1 MLKFEKPDY
10 KVKEYIKDSHY
21 GKFELEP
28 LERGFGTTLG
38 NALRR
43 VMLSS
48 LPGDAITSV
57 KIDGVAH
64 EFQKIDGV
72 VEDVTAIVLNLKS
85 IVIKNHAKDEN
96 KIIRLT
102 KNTPGVVTAGDIEKD
117 ADIEILNPDQV
128 IATLVEGGSLNME
141 MTIGSGRGYVVADD
155 NKKLLQ
161 NDKTKIGA
169 IAIDSLYSPVERINY
184 EVETAR
190 VGQNNNFDKLILEVW
205 TNGSISPEEAL
216 ALATRILIEHF
227 EILTSLNAIA
237 DETGLMI
244 SKSEDPSVKILE
256 TSIDDLDFSVRAYNC
271 LKRANI
277 LTLKDLVDKSE
288 NEMMKIRNLGK
299 KSLKEVM
306 DKVKDMGLNFRD
318 EN

>member
-72 VEDVTAIVLNLKS
+72 IEDVTAIVLNLKS
-85 IVIKNHAKDEN
+85 IVIKNHANGEN
-96 KIIRLT
+96 KIIRLS
-102 KNTPGVVTAGDIEKD
+102 KNTPGIVTAGDIEPD
-117 ADIEILNPDQV
+117 ADIEILNPEAP

-141 MTIGSGRGYVVADD
+141 MTVGNGRGYVVADE
-155 NKKLLQ
+155 NKKLLSQ
-161 NDKTKIGA
+161 DKTKVNT
-169 IAIDSLYSPVERINY
+169 IAIDSIYSPVERINY
-184 EVETAR
+184 EVESAR

-205 TNGSISPEEAL
+205 TNGSISSEEAV
-216 ALATRILIEHF
+216 ALASRILIEHF
-227 EILTSLNAIA
+227 EILTNLNSIA
-237 DETGLMI
+237 DETGLMV
-244 SKSEDPSVKILE
+244 SKSEDPNVKILE

-277 LTLKDLVDKSE
+277 LTLRDLVDKSE

-306 DKVKDMGLNFRD
+306 DKVKDMGLSFRD

>member
-141 MTIGSGRGYVVADD
+141 MTIQSGRGYVVADD

-216 ALATRILIEHF
+216 ALAARILIEHF

>member
-10 KVKEYIKDSHY
+10 KVKEYIESSHY
-21 GKFELEP
+21 GKFEIEP

-64 EFQKIDGV
+64 EFQKMDGV
-72 VEDVTAIVLNLKS
+72 IEDVTAIVLNLKS
-85 IVIKNHAKDEN
+85 IVLKNHSTDEN
-96 KIIRLT
+96 KKLRLSVS
-102 KNTPGVVTAGDIEKD
+102 TPGVVTAGDIEKD
-117 ADIEILNPDQV
+117 ADIEILNPEQV
-128 IATLVEGGSLNME
+128 IATLAEGGSLNME
-141 MTIGSGRGYVVADD
+141 MTIGSGRGYTRADD
-155 NKKLLQ
+155 NKKIL
-161 NDKTKIGA
+161 DTKSKPGV
-169 IAIDSLYSPVERINY
+169 IAIDSLYSPIERINY
-184 EVETAR
+184 EVENAR
-190 VGQNNNFDKLILEVW
+190 VGQNNNYDKLIMEVW
-205 TNGSISPEEAL
+205 TNGSISPEESIAL
-216 ALATRILIEHF
+216 ASRNLIEHF
-227 EILTSLNAIA
+227 EVLANLNEIA

-244 SKSEDPSVKILE
+244 SNTEDPSVKILE

-277 LTLKDLVDKSE
+277 LTLADLVDKSE

-299 KSLKEVM
+299 KSLKEVL
-306 DKVKDMGLNFRD
+306 DKVKDMGLSFRKED
-318 EN
+318 